1 MLPPGHKHTLPLV
14 VKAID
19 IDCKQ
24 FLFLLT
30 LRGANVAGFY
40 RCCWNENSLGVYY
53 FHLMHGVVGDFLWK
67 MAVTSL
73 TFNWNAIESQPT
85 SSSSEAQLVGVAK
98 RQKPDCQSVE
108 LYVVEWCSSQMVSK

>member
-1 MLPPGHKHTLPLV
+1 MWQEDRGQYNSICYDKTFSMLPPGHKHTLPLV

-73 TFNWNAIESQPT
+73 TFN
-85 SSSSEAQLVGVAK
+85 
-98 RQKPDCQSVE
+98 
-108 LYVVEWCSSQMVSK
+108 